1 MTDSKYSIDISIS
14 WKEISNLWQKSR
26 KVKGYKAWISYH
38 LNYGKYGPLA
48 NFGSAI
54 INEYQIPYKL
64 PKLLDDS
71 GKKEN

>member
-1 MTDSKYSIDISIS
+1 MSDSKYNIDVSIS
-14 WKEISNLWQKSR
+14 WKEINSLWQQSR
-26 KVKGYKAWISYH
+26 KVKGIKAWISYH
-38 LNYGKYGPLA
+38 LNYGRYGSLA
-48 NFGSAI
+48 NFGAKI